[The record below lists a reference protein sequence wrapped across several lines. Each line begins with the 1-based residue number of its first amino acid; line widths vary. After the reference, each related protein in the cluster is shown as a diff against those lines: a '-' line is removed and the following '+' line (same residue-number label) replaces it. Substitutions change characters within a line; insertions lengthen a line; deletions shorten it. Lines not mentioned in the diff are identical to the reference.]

1 MASTAAAAKEP
12 TANHRRVPVA
22 DTSKSRARPRMALDS
37 HERVGGRSRKWS
49 WSSRR
54 RRTSTTRVEVES
66 EISTNPV
73 EGLSFR
79 TEPIGNNSLKFKR
92 KCQSIDQLRNFYQ
105 SQSTWLLLVN
115 SILLMMLL
123 IVATPVN
130 GAAIAAVT
138 NDAMLMNRSS
148 SSVPLAS
155 SSSLSSGPG
164 AIPSPVI
171 RLPSNSLIKYTAYR
185 DVSILHFQVPRD
197 TRTLHYSFRAHE
209 EFKSAF
215 RKYSKLMFLVEVLKG
230 RRILFILF
238 CNLKLHSSAC
248 AWYF

>member
-1 MASTAAAAKEP
+1 MASTAAAAAKEP
-12 TANHRRVPVA
+12 TANGRRVVPAA

-37 HERVGGRSRKWS
+37 HEGGGGGRNRKWS
-49 WSSRR
+49 WWSRR
-54 RRTSTTRVEVES
+54 RRTGTATVQVES
-66 EISTNPV
+66 EISTKPV

-79 TEPIGNNSLKFKR
+79 TEAIRNNSLQFKR

-115 SILLMMLL
+115 SLLLVMLL
-123 IVATPVN
+123 IVVTPVN
-130 GAAIAAVT
+130 GAALGALT
-138 NDAMLMNRSS
+138 KDALLMNRSS
-148 SSVPLAS
+148 SSS
-155 SSSLSSGPG
+155 SSSVPMTSSSSGPG

-197 TRTLHYSFRAHE
+197 TRTLHFSFRAHE

-215 RKYSKLMFLVEVLKG
+215 RKYILSPG
-230 RRILFILF
+230 RE
-238 CNLKLHSSAC
+238 
-248 AWYF
+248 